1 MDDEGRLKTLI
12 EANAHLSA
20 GDLADLLLNA
30 VQEFTQGG
38 PITDD
43 RTLVVMKV
51 K

>member
-1 MDDEGRLKTLI
+1 MNSNE
-12 EANAHLSA
+12 
-20 GDLADLLLNA
+20 LADLLLA
-30 VQEFTQGG
+30 EVEAFTEGS